1 MFFLHLLGLIFGKG
15 FGFDIRLG
23 ILSSATSSRPKVS
36 REREKE
42 AKGMKGVIDEPE
54 STGRREVKHK
64 DLCVEQT
71 HTSTEAGTKGWIS
84 VEGIKYAGRK
94 KKEFHVK

>member
-1 MFFLHLLGLIFGKG
+1 M
-15 FGFDIRLG
+15 
-23 ILSSATSSRPKVS
+23 SSTTSSRPKVS

-54 STGRREVKHK
+54 STGRREVKNK
-64 DLCVEQT
+64 NLCVEQT
-71 HTSTEAGTKGWIS
+71 HTSTEAGTNGWIS

-94 KKEFHVK
+94 KKFHVK

>member
-1 MFFLHLLGLIFGKG
+1 M
-15 FGFDIRLG
+15 
-23 ILSSATSSRPKVS
+23 SSTTSSRPKVS

-42 AKGMKGVIDEPE
+42 AKGMKGIIDEPK

-71 HTSTEAGTKGWIS
+71 GTSTEAGRKGWIH
-84 VEGIKYAGRK
+84 VEGIKYAVRK
-94 KKEFHVK
+94 KKSFMLNERSNYSTQNH